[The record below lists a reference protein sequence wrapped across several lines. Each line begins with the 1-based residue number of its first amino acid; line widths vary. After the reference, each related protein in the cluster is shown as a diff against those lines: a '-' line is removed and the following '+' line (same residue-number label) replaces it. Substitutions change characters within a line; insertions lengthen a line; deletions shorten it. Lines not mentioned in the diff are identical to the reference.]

1 MKRKILYSALALGSV
16 TFIGITA
23 SCVLNGCRGVNIL
36 SRDEE
41 IRIGR
46 EASAE
51 IEKEYEVSTNPA
63 DIKLVETIGQKLVAA
78 NGLND
83 FPYTFKV
90 LEIREIN
97 AISLPG
103 GPVYVFRGL
112 IDLTE
117 GNNDELAAVIAHEIG
132 HIHRRHIAQMYSRG
146 VLADLL
152 ISLGTEGTVRTG
164 AQLAAVLAQLQY
176 SRDDEY
182 ESDRYSIRFTY
193 KAGYDPNGIIRF
205 FEKMKRLEKQ
215 GKGDIIENNLRT
227 HPLTE
232 NRIKRAK
239 EEIAKLVPQLT
250 LEAEQEYLQSVAK
263 GNNSER

>member
-1 MKRKILYSALALGSV
+1 MLIS
-16 TFIGITA
+16 ITGPYL
-23 SCVLNGCRGVNIL
+23 SGCRGVNIL
-36 SRDEE
+36 SREEE

-63 DIKLVETIGQKLVAA
+63 DIKLVETIGQKLIAA
-78 NGLND
+78 NGLKD

-90 LEIREIN
+90 LEMREVN

-103 GPVYVFRGL
+103 GPIYVFRGL

-117 GNNDELAAVIAHEIG
+117 GDKDELAAVIAHEIG

-164 AQLAAVLAQLQY
+164 AQLVAVLAQLQY

-182 ESDRYSIRFTY
+182 ESDRYSVRFTY
-193 KAGYDPNGIIRF
+193 KAGYDPNGLIRF

-239 EEIAKLVPQLT
+239 EEIDKLVPELT
-250 LEAEQEYLQSVAK
+250 AEAEQEYLQSVAK
-263 GNNSER
+263 GNNSVR

>member
-1 MKRKILYSALALGSV
+1 MLVS
-16 TFIGITA
+16 ITTIPYL
-23 SCVLNGCRGVNIL
+23 SGCRGVNIL
-36 SRDEE
+36 SREEE

-78 NGLND
+78 NGLKD

-90 LEIREIN
+90 LETREIN

-103 GPVYVFRGL
+103 GPIYVFRGL

-117 GNNDELAAVIAHEIG
+117 GDKDELAAVIAHEIG

-182 ESDRYSIRFTY
+182 ESDRYSVRFTY

-239 EEIAKLVPQLT
+239 EEIGKLVPELT
-250 LEAEQEYLQSVAK
+250 AEAEQEYLQSASK